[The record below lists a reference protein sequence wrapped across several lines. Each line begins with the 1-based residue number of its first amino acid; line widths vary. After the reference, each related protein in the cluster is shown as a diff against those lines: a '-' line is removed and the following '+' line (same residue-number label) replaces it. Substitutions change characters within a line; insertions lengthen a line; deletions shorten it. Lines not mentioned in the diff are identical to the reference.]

1 VAGIHTGSHSISLNL
16 RGKADADQLAEMQ
29 RQCSEYPTI
38 LEVSMETVLF
48 NFIILF
54 FAASGFMAWAFI
66 IFICILY
73 FFINRDLDFF
83 DADRE
88 RLG

>member
-1 VAGIHTGSHSISLNL
+1 MH
-16 RGKADADQLAEMQ
+16 
-29 RQCSEYPTI
+29 
-38 LEVSMETVLF
+38 EVLC
-48 NFIILF
+48 NFIFLF

-83 DADRE
+83 DSDRE

>member
-1 VAGIHTGSHSISLNL
+1 
-16 RGKADADQLAEMQ
+16 
-29 RQCSEYPTI
+29 
-38 LEVSMETVLF
+38 METVLF